1 MAVIEITLASKQ
13 AALESY
19 LPFVKQG
26 ALTIY
31 HSNALNFGQET
42 ELVVRLPELK
52 QELTCKSKVIWI
64 SADDYQNDKKYGFQ
78 LLGDAG
84 FEINQILENYLVG
97 MLKHDE

>member
-26 ALTIY
+26 ALTVY
-31 HSNALNFGQET
+31 HSDTFTFSQEV
-42 ELVVRLPELK
+42 ELMVRLPELK
-52 QELTCKSKVIWI
+52 QELNCQSKVIWI
-64 SADDYQNDKKYGFQ
+64 SSDDYQNDKKYGLQ

-97 MLKHDE
+97 LIKHDE

>member
-1 MAVIEITLASKQ
+1 MPAIEITLASKQ

-26 ALTIY
+26 ALTVY
-31 HSNALNFGQET
+31 HSNALDFGQEA

-97 MLKHDE
+97 MIKHDE